1 MPISYLTNERFG
13 VYNKQYEVKF
23 LYESRPDFGG
33 VKDRKV
39 EKKEKK
45 KHIYIV
51 VSATDSIVSK
61 IIRKVTG
68 DKYAHSSI
76 SLEDDLNEMYSF
88 GRIFPSNPFIGGF
101 VKESV
106 HFGSM
111 KRFKN
116 SEVVVIRLTV
126 SKDKYAEINEYIK
139 NMYVDRKKY
148 HYNYLGLFL
157 AKLGIHRRKA
167 NCYYCSEFIKELLD
181 KFDIL
186 EKDEFGEVVRPVEF
200 LNMKKG
206 EIIYRGR
213 LCDFAPV

>member
-1 MPISYLTNERFG
+1 MD
-13 VYNKQYEVKF
+13 KQ
-23 LYESRPDFGG
+23 
-33 VKDRKV
+33 
-39 EKKEKK
+39 EKK

-68 DKYAHSSI
+68 DRYAHSSI
-76 SLEDDLNEMYSF
+76 SLQDDLNEMYSF

-106 HFGSM
+106 QFGAM
-111 KRFKN
+111 KRFRK
-116 SEVVVIRLTV
+116 SEIVVIRLTV
-126 SKDKYAEINEYIK
+126 DKNKYAEINEYIK

-148 HYNYLGLFL
+148 RYNYLGLFL
-157 AKLGIHRRKA
+157 AKLGIHRCKA
-167 NCYYCSEFIKELLD
+167 NCYYCSEFIKEILD
-181 KFDIL
+181 KFDMA

-200 LNMKKG
+200 LNLKKG